1 MLKKD
6 ERGLIPMLLLL
17 VILIAIVIGY
27 SYLRI
32 RAKQHGLQ
40 LPK

>member
-6 ERGLIPMLLLL
+6 ERGLIPMLVLLL
-17 VILIAIVIGY
+17 ALIIIVVGY

-32 RAKQHGLQ
+32 RAKQQGL
-40 LPK
+40 